1 MRIGALIEKRA
12 TPFFSLEFFPPADDA
27 QLPSFF
33 ETVESLK
40 SLNPLFA
47 SITYGAGGSKQDR
60 TVIVAS
66 ELAKRGLT
74 TMVHLT
80 CVGADPGRIEN
91 FLDQLADAGIENV
104 LALRGDAPRDREWD
118 WSAGHFRYA
127 SDLVS
132 FIRKVRPS
140 FSLGV
145 AAYPTPHPESVSY
158 AEDRAFTARKMLSG
172 ADFAVTQLFFDV
184 REYAALVSDLRAR
197 GVTAPVIPGV
207 LTIRSFAS
215 FKRVLSLS
223 GASIPA
229 KLWLSLEE
237 ADKKG
242 GEAAVRE
249 AGLAFA
255 ALQIRQLLDCGAP
268 GIHLYTLNKA
278 DLCLEIAKNV
288 KLS

>member
-145 AAYPTPHPESVSY
+145 SDASSRIRELCGGSRLHGTEN
-158 AEDRAFTARKMLSG
+158 AFGR
-172 ADFAVTQLFFDV
+172 
-184 REYAALVSDLRAR
+184 
-197 GVTAPVIPGV
+197 
-207 LTIRSFAS
+207 
-215 FKRVLSLS
+215 
-223 GASIPA
+223 
-229 KLWLSLEE
+229 
-237 ADKKG
+237 
-242 GEAAVRE
+242 
-249 AGLAFA
+249 
-255 ALQIRQLLDCGAP
+255 
-268 GIHLYTLNKA
+268 
-278 DLCLEIAKNV
+278 
-288 KLS
+288 

>member
-1 MRIGALIEKRA
+1 
-12 TPFFSLEFFPPADDA
+12 
-27 QLPSFF
+27 
-33 ETVESLK
+33 
-40 SLNPLFA
+40 
-47 SITYGAGGSKQDR
+47 
-60 TVIVAS
+60 
-66 ELAKRGLT
+66 
-74 TMVHLT
+74 
-80 CVGADPGRIEN
+80 
-91 FLDQLADAGIENV
+91 
-104 LALRGDAPRDREWD
+104 
-118 WSAGHFRYA
+118 
-127 SDLVS
+127 
-132 FIRKVRPS
+132 
-140 FSLGV
+140 
-145 AAYPTPHPESVSY
+145 
-158 AEDRAFTARKMLSG
+158 MLSG